1 MAVELAEVLRRFGPA
16 YLQQHTL
23 GREQA
28 RAWRAIV
35 ACRTPALGGA
45 QLCCDAC
52 GALGWRWHSCRNRNC
67 PRCGTRRREAWR
79 AARMAELLDV
89 PYAHLVFTL
98 PHELDA
104 LAAVHARWVCDTLL
118 QCTAATLAAFAAD
131 PAWLGGQGSFTL
143 VLHTWRQDLRRHL
156 HAHALMA
163 CGALGRDAQ
172 GAPAWIEPKRA
183 SHFLFPV
190 HALSKVFKGKFLDA
204 LAKAEADGTLARDPA
219 AVDPAR
225 RGERKRALARHDWVV
240 YAKAALAGPAAVLDY
255 LSRYTNRTAIG
266 AERLLAIRGD
276 EVLLRVRGVDAG
288 GEGGE
293 GGDRGKHSAEHGGKR
308 GGKPR
313 AKRVVAIDG
322 VDFVG
327 RFLQHVLPS
336 GSSASATTGCW
347 PRRPRPSGWRPRA
360 RCWRCRRPTR
370 ARSRTRAPSCSAWR
384 RSTSSAARIAR
395 PAAGAACKACRPT
408 APRWRRSQPAA
419 EGRRDGDGGS
429 PIHRDDA
436 TRDAARG
443 LL

>member
-16 YLQQHTL
+16 YLQQLQL

-35 ACRTPALGGA
+35 ACRTPALGGER
-45 QLCCDAC
+45 LGCDAC

-67 PRCGTRRREAWR
+67 PRCGTRCREAWR

-131 PAWLGGQGSFTL
+131 PAWLGGIGSFTL

-172 GAPAWIEPKRA
+172 GAPAWIEPKRGP
-183 SHFLFPV
+183 HIVLPV

-219 AVDPAR
+219 ADPAQ

-240 YAKAALAGPAAVLDY
+240 YANAALAGPAAVLDY

-276 EVLLRVRGVDAG
+276 AVLLRVRGDDAG

-293 GGDRGKHSAEHGGKR
+293 GGEGGKHGGKR
-308 GGKPR
+308 GGKAR
-313 AKRVVAIDG
+313 RKRVVAVDG
-322 VDFVG
+322 VEFVG

-336 GSSASATTGCW
+336 GFKRIRHYGLLAPAAKAERLATSRTLLAM
-347 PRRPRPSGWRPRA
+347 PAPNPRA
-360 RCWRCRRPTR
+360 VEDARAFMQRVAAIDIERCPHCQAGRWRCVQSLPADR
-370 ARSRTRAPSCSAWR
+370 AAL
-384 RSTSSAARIAR
+384 AAI
-395 PAAGAACKACRPT
+395 AAGCRGP
-408 APRWRRSQPAA
+408 P
-419 EGRRDGDGGS
+419 
-429 PIHRDDA
+429 
-436 TRDAARG
+436 
-443 LL
+443 